1 MFGYEPEYIDCGD
14 ARIACYDI
22 GRGHPLIL
30 LHGNGEDSSYWNAQ
44 ISEFTRF
51 MRVIAV
57 DSRGHG
63 ASDSGTKGLS
73 FDLMAQDLK
82 HILDV
87 KDIKKA
93 FFLGFSDGGNLAIKF
108 ALQWPDMVEKLV
120 LNGANVEM
128 FFGVKPHVQLTTFAG
143 YGAASS
149 AARLRAGVMCSAS
162 WCTLTV
168 CAWTTLPGS
177 KCRRSS
183 LSASMT

>member
-87 KDIKKA
+87 KGIQKA

-108 ALQWPDMVEKLV
+108 ALTYPE
-120 LNGANVEM
+120 
-128 FFGVKPHVQLTTFAG
+128 
-143 YGAASS
+143 
-149 AARLRAGVMCSAS
+149 
-162 WCTLTV
+162 
-168 CAWTTLPGS
+168 
-177 KCRRSS
+177 
-183 LSASMT
+183 

>member
-1 MFGYEPEYIDCGD
+1 MFGYEPEYIYFGV

-87 KDIKKA
+87 KGIKKA

-108 ALQWPDMVEKLV
+108 ALRPRVYCPCRRPK
-120 LNGANVEM
+120 NGAES
-128 FFGVKPHVQLTTFAG
+128 PQ
-143 YGAASS
+143 
-149 AARLRAGVMCSAS
+149 RAGKAP
-162 WCTLTV
+162 TLADQRRR
-168 CAWTTLPGS
+168 AW
-177 KCRRSS
+177 RRVQ
-183 LSASMT
+183 AQVQGTRPEIR

>member
-73 FDLMAQDLK
+73 FELMA
-82 HILDV
+82 
-87 KDIKKA
+87 
-93 FFLGFSDGGNLAIKF
+93 
-108 ALQWPDMVEKLV
+108 
-120 LNGANVEM
+120 
-128 FFGVKPHVQLTTFAG
+128 
-143 YGAASS
+143 
-149 AARLRAGVMCSAS
+149 
-162 WCTLTV
+162 
-168 CAWTTLPGS
+168 
-177 KCRRSS
+177 
-183 LSASMT
+183 

>member
-87 KDIKKA
+87 KGIKKA
-93 FFLGFSDGGNLAIKF
+93 F
-108 ALQWPDMVEKLV
+108 
-120 LNGANVEM
+120 
-128 FFGVKPHVQLTTFAG
+128 
-143 YGAASS
+143 SS
-149 AARLRAGVMCSAS
+149 AFRTAETLQSSLRCNGRTRS
-162 WCTLTV
+162 
-168 CAWTTLPGS
+168 
-177 KCRRSS
+177 RSS
-183 LSASMT
+183 CSTAQMWKCSSALSRMYS

>member
-73 FDLMAQDLK
+73 FDLMARDLK

-87 KDIKKA
+87 KGIKKA
-93 FFLGFSDGGNLAIKF
+93 F
-108 ALQWPDMVEKLV
+108 
-120 LNGANVEM
+120 
-128 FFGVKPHVQLTTFAG
+128 
-143 YGAASS
+143 SS
-149 AARLRAGVMCSAS
+149 AFRMAE
-162 WCTLTV
+162 TLQ
-168 CAWTTLPGS
+168 
-177 KCRRSS
+177 SS
-183 LSASMT
+183 LRCNGRTWSGNSCSTAQMWKCSSALSRMYS

>member
-87 KDIKKA
+87 KGIKKA
-93 FFLGFSDGGNLAIKF
+93 FFLGCSD
-108 ALQWPDMVEKLV
+108 V
-120 LNGANVEM
+120 
-128 FFGVKPHVQLTTFAG
+128 
-143 YGAASS
+143 
-149 AARLRAGVMCSAS
+149 
-162 WCTLTV
+162 
-168 CAWTTLPGS
+168 
-177 KCRRSS
+177 
-183 LSASMT
+183 

>member
-14 ARIACYDI
+14 ARIVCYDI

-87 KDIKKA
+87 KGIKKA
-93 FFLGFSDGGNLAIKF
+93 F
-108 ALQWPDMVEKLV
+108 
-120 LNGANVEM
+120 
-128 FFGVKPHVQLTTFAG
+128 
-143 YGAASS
+143 SS
-149 AARLRAGVMCSAS
+149 AFRTAETLQSSLRCNGRTWS
-162 WCTLTV
+162 
-168 CAWTTLPGS
+168 
-177 KCRRSS
+177 RSS
-183 LSASMT
+183 CSTEQMWKCSSALSRMYS

>member
-73 FDLMAQDLK
+73 FDLVAQDLK

-87 KDIKKA
+87 KGIKKA
-93 FFLGFSDGGNLAIKF
+93 FWTAET
-108 ALQWPDMVEKLV
+108 LQSSLRC
-120 LNGANVEM
+120 NGRIWSRSSCSTAQM
-128 FFGVKPHVQLTTFAG
+128 WKC
-143 YGAASS
+143 SS
-149 AARLRAGVMCSAS
+149 A
-162 WCTLTV
+162 
-168 CAWTTLPGS
+168 
-177 KCRRSS
+177 
-183 LSASMT
+183 LSRMYS

>member
-73 FDLMAQDLK
+73 FDLMAQEQRGCAVAGECCQLYIRLNAEEHF
-82 HILDV
+82 HICAVEHELLDHV
-87 KDIKKA
+87 RPLQRKLDCKVSAVRKAEKKCLFDAFDIQNM
-93 FFLGFSDGGNLAIKF
+93 LEILRHQIKG
-108 ALQWPDMVEKLV
+108 E
-120 LNGANVEM
+120 
-128 FFGVKPHVQLTTFAG
+128 
-143 YGAASS
+143 
-149 AARLRAGVMCSAS
+149 
-162 WCTLTV
+162 
-168 CAWTTLPGS
+168 
-177 KCRRSS
+177 S
-183 LSASMT
+183 L